1 MRVMVVMVG
10 VVQATAFYGVNLKH
24 KNKEHRNAY
33 ATVYMGTPRDYE
45 FYVATRVLIR
55 SLNRLQVDADL
66 IVIASLD
73 APLRWLRAL
82 EEEDGA
88 KVLRVEN
95 VNNPYKGQQRFKL
108 TLNKLYAWRLVDYD
122 GVVMLDADNLFLH
135 KTDELFQC
143 GQFCAVFINPGIFHT
158 GLFVLQPSLE
168 VFKDMIHQL
177 ETGKANPDGADQGF
191 TDGHYRLPMGY
202 QMDASYY
209 YLKLGWR
216 VPCGPNSVITFPGAP
231 WLKPWHENRR
241 QTLGY
246 AAEMP
251 IVMIPSVIFLGI
263 ITMTRLAR
271 PSISKLCYR
280 NTDKSS
286 SLMQT
291 GLKFIAIWSII
302 AAYIVPFA
310 IIPRTIHPLVGWT
323 LYFLGSVTLSS
334 VAINSFMLPVVPI
347 LVPLIGALGS
357 LLVMACPWY
366 PYGVTRALAVF
377 GYAFCYALIAWGSM
391 VKVTARL
398 QVSLEKRTNFP
409 KIG

>member
-191 TDGHYRLPMGY
+191 TGAY
-202 QMDASYY
+202 
-209 YLKLGWR
+209 
-216 VPCGPNSVITFPGAP
+216 FPDLLDQPKFYPHLRWA
-231 WLKPWHENRR
+231 L
-241 QTLGY
+241 QT
-246 AAEMP
+246 
-251 IVMIPSVIFLGI
+251 SH
-263 ITMTRLAR
+263 
-271 PSISKLCYR
+271 
-280 NTDKSS
+280 
-286 SLMQT
+286 
-291 GLKFIAIWSII
+291 GLSN
-302 AAYIVPFA
+302 
-310 IIPRTIHPLVGWT
+310 GC
-323 LYFLGSVTLSS
+323 
-334 VAINSFMLPVVPI
+334 
-347 LVPLIGALGS
+347 
-357 LLVMACPWY
+357 LL
-366 PYGVTRALAVF
+366 L
-377 GYAFCYALIAWGSM
+377 L
-391 VKVTARL
+391 
-398 QVSLEKRTNFP
+398 
-409 KIG
+409 